1 MYFRCQNCGRKLTD
15 PESRQRG
22 YGPECW
28 DKISG
33 IHISEM
39 EEEEQIDGQMSI
51 FDLLDVPPERE

>member
-1 MYFRCQNCGRKLTD
+1 MTD

-28 DKISG
+28 DKISV